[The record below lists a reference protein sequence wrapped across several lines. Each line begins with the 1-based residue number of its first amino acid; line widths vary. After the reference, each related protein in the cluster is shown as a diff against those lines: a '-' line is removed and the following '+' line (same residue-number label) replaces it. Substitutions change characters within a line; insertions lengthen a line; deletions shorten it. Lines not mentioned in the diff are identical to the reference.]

1 MNKIGINLIR
11 KTTLLR
17 KNIKQNVKINN
28 IKYFYY

>member
-28 IKYFYY
+28 IKYFLY